1 MLPQQRLSPS
11 LLAELFELEEDAYRL
26 AIREAK
32 RIGSGPP
39 AAALRAVAA
48 HASESLDEL
57 PKKAKERHVR
67 LGSLGAL
74 AIDTLHRLRDVAVDP
89 FVDHEHAYRRALAAL
104 HRGLDLV
111 RVAHSAALEEGDDS
125 LAEWCSKWLHTRE
138 RLVTAATDE
147 LAWFGRHPFFARLPG
162 ALPT

>member
-1 MLPQQRLSPS
+1 MSPQRFSPS
-11 LLAELFELEEDAYRL
+11 LLAELYELEEDAYRL

-48 HASESLDEL
+48 HANEALDEL

-74 AIDTLHRLRDVAVDP
+74 AIDTLHRLRDIAVDP
-89 FVDHEHAYRRALAAL
+89 FVDHEHAYRRALTAL
-104 HRGLDLV
+104 HRGIDLA
-111 RVAHSAALEEGDDS
+111 RVALAAAREEGDDA
-125 LAEWCSKWLHTRE
+125 LADWCERWLFARE
-138 RLVTAATDE
+138 RLVSAATDE

>member
-1 MLPQQRLSPS
+1 MVTERLSPS
-11 LLAELFELEEDAYRL
+11 LLAELYELEEDAYRL

-48 HASESLDEL
+48 HASEALDEL

-67 LGSLGAL
+67 LGSLGAI
-74 AIDTLHRLRDVAVDP
+74 AVDTLHRLRDIAVDP
-89 FVDHEHAYRRALAAL
+89 FVDHEHAFRRALAAL
-104 HRGLDLV
+104 HKSVDLV
-111 RVAHSAALEEGDDS
+111 KVVHAAAIEENDDGLADWCAHWLHAREALMSAA
-125 LAEWCSKWLHTRE
+125 T
-138 RLVTAATDE
+138 TE

>member
-1 MLPQQRLSPS
+1 MSAS
-11 LLAELFELEEDAYRL
+11 LLAELYELEEDAYRL

-48 HASESLDEL
+48 HASATLDEL
-57 PKKAKERHVR
+57 PKKAKERHIR

-74 AIDTLHRLRDVAVDP
+74 AIDTLHRLRDIAVDP
-89 FVDHEHAYRRALAAL
+89 FVDHEHAYRNALTAL
-104 HRGLDLV
+104 HRGIDLV
-111 RVAHSAALEEGDDS
+111 RVARAAAREEEDDALGD
-125 LAEWCSKWLHTRE
+125 WCDRWLFARE
-138 RLVTAATDE
+138 RLVGEASDE